1 MGQTMIGE
9 NRMLRQG
16 AYLLPNLL
24 TSFSLLCGL
33 VAIVLCLEYLTGQ
46 KVTREGNPLFT
57 SAAWLIIAS
66 MVFDF
71 LDGKVARWVH
81 AESEFGVK
89 IDSLA
94 DFVSFGIAPVVL
106 AYTALL
112 PYVPLPVQG
121 VACCAYL
128 FGGAWRLA
136 RFNCEDA
143 NCAKSSV
150 HFTGLPIPAAATFI
164 CSLVLINP
172 GVENGGAIF
181 LGRSFTML
189 PPGIAGILS
198 ALLLLLLAFL
208 MMSRIPFPAFKKT
221 NRRNLILFGGVA
233 IFILVLMLVLP
244 LPNIV
249 FLIMV
254 LYLCFGLFQNF
265 LDRVLKLQNQTSLNI
280 KPRAGANKP
289 HGQ

>member
-1 MGQTMIGE
+1 MKGE
-9 NRMLRQG
+9 NRMIRQG

-24 TSFSLLCGL
+24 TAFSLLCGI
-33 VAIVLCLEYLTGQ
+33 VAIVLCLEYLNGQ
-46 KVTREGNPLFT
+46 TLTREGHPLFT

-71 LDGKVARWVH
+71 LDGKVARMVH

-89 IDSLA
+89 IDSLT

-112 PYVPLPVQG
+112 PHEPLAVQAA
-121 VACCAYL
+121 ACGAYL

-136 RFNCEDA
+136 RFNCEAA
-143 NCAKSSV
+143 NCSGSST

-164 CSLVLINP
+164 CSLVLITP
-172 GVENGGAIF
+172 GAENNGAGF
-181 LGRSFTML
+181 MGRSFTMF
-189 PPGIAGILS
+189 PPALAG
-198 ALLLLLLAFL
+198 ALAAGMLLVLAVL

-221 NRRNLILFGGVA
+221 NRRNLVLFGGVG

-254 LYLCFGLFQNF
+254 LYLTFGLFQNF
-265 LDRVLKLQNQTSLNI
+265 LDRVLKLQNQAHPNL
-280 KPRAGANKP
+280 KPRVGVNKS

>member
-1 MGQTMIGE
+1 MNGE
-9 NRMLRQG
+9 NRIVRQG

-24 TSFSLLCGL
+24 TSFSLLCGI
-33 VAIVLCLEYLTGQ
+33 VAIVLCLEFLTGQ
-46 KVTREGNPLFT
+46 NVTHEGRPLFT

-89 IDSLA
+89 IDSLT

-112 PYVPLPVQG
+112 PRVPLAVQG
-121 VACCAYL
+121 VVCGAYL

-136 RFNCEDA
+136 RFNCEAA
-143 NCAKSSV
+143 NCGSSST

-164 CSLVLINP
+164 CSLVLITP
-172 GVENGGAIF
+172 GSENGSVF
-181 LGRSFTML
+181 SLGRTFTTL
-189 PPGIAGILS
+189 PPTVAGTLA
-198 ALLLLLLAFL
+198 ALLLLVLAFL

-221 NRRNLILFGGVA
+221 NRRNLILFGGVG

-254 LYLCFGLFQNF
+254 LYLTFGLFQNF
-265 LDRVLKLQNQTSLNI
+265 MDRVLKLQQQPSLKL
-280 KPRAGANKP
+280 KPRVGANKS